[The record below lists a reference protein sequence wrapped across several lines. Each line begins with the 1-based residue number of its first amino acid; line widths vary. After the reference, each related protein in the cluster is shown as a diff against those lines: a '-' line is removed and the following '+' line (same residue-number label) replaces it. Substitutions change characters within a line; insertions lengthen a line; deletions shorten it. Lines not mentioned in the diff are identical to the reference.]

1 MAKYILKNTLPIT
14 EVKIGDCILAE
25 RKLASVIQMKT
36 IKVTKNN
43 INQLVEDNIIEQLDE
58 IPNVDFVEIK
68 KLIKTKCRKQ
78 QLTKTKIIRLIA
90 VEIDKYY
97 KDNVSEQDRWY
108 YVEDNKVKIFFSNTN
123 FNYYNGNGYGL
134 FRNGFEAYFAKDLA
148 DSILNGK

>member
-14 EVKIGDCILAE
+14 EVKIGDCIIAE
-25 RKLASVIQMKT
+25 RRLANVIQMKT

-90 VEIDKYY
+90 IEIDKYY
-97 KDNVSEQDRWY
+97 KDNVSEQNSWY
-108 YVEDNKVKIFFSNTN
+108 YVDDNKVKIFFSDTN

-134 FRNGFEAYFAKDLA
+134 FRNGFEAYFAKNLA

>member
-68 KLIKTKCRKQ
+68 KLIKTKCRRQ

>member
-14 EVKIGDCILAE
+14 EVKIGDCIIAE
-25 RKLASVIQMKT
+25 RRLANVIQMKT

-97 KDNVSEQDRWY
+97 KDNVSEQNSWY
-108 YVEDNKVKIFFSNTN
+108 YVDDNKVKIFFSDTN

-134 FRNGFEAYFAKDLA
+134 FRNGFEAYFAKNLA
-148 DSILNGK
+148 ESILNGK

>member
-14 EVKIGDCILAE
+14 EVKIGDCIIAE
-25 RKLASVIQMKT
+25 RRLANVIQMKT

-58 IPNVDFVEIK
+58 IPNVDFVKIK

-90 VEIDKYY
+90 IEIDKYY
-97 KDNVSEQDRWY
+97 KDNISEQNSWY
-108 YVEDNKVKIFFSNTN
+108 YVEDDKVKIFFSDTN

-134 FRNGFEAYFAKDLA
+134 FRNGFEAYFAKNLA

>member
-14 EVKIGDCILAE
+14 EVKIGDCIIAE
-25 RKLASVIQMKT
+25 RRLTNVIQMKT

-90 VEIDKYY
+90 IEIDKYY
-97 KDNVSEQDRWY
+97 KDNVSEQNSWY
-108 YVEDNKVKIFFSNTN
+108 YVDDNKVKIFFSDTN

-134 FRNGFEAYFAKDLA
+134 FRNGFEAYFAKNLA
-148 DSILNGK
+148 ESILNGK

>member
-14 EVKIGDCILAE
+14 EVKIGDCIIAE
-25 RKLASVIQMKT
+25 RRLANVIQMKT

-90 VEIDKYY
+90 IEIDKYY
-97 KDNVSEQDRWY
+97 KDNVSEQNSWY
-108 YVEDNKVKIFFSNTN
+108 YVDDNKVKIFFSDTN

-134 FRNGFEAYFAKDLA
+134 FRNGFEAYFAKNLA
-148 DSILNGK
+148 ESILNGK